1 MKKTLILILTL
12 ALGTGLALAQE
23 AMQNITTDGTA
34 SIMNGD
40 KAMARDVATQDALR
54 NAVEQVTGAVISSNT
69 IVENAMVV
77 EDNIYSKAKG
87 YIKSYSILSEGEADG
102 GLTYNVKVKALVRS
116 GAIKEDM
123 ADIIRGAGNP
133 KLMVLI
139 TESNVGSSAIGGID
153 AQLGTAENTII
164 EAMRNKGFDFVDPE
178 TAEKSIRRDKALAA
192 LDGDAQA
199 AAFIGERAGAEVIIT
214 GKSFAKEATV
224 ANDMLG
230 GMKSIQATVSVKAFN
245 TDDGRILV
253 SKVETGRAVHIEEIV
268 GGTKAIEQA
277 SQKLAD
283 YMAEEIVKKFARGGN
298 TVTLNVTGASNYDLY
313 QELIN
318 VLKYEVRGVKAV
330 NDREITG
337 NTGLVEV
344 ETKFNS
350 SQLAQEMLYKNFA
363 KFSVKILSRTA
374 NRINLRLTAKKARP
388 ANTQ

>member
-1 MKKTLILILTL
+1 MKKILYFSL
-12 ALGTGLALAQE
+12 ALLMFSGLAAAQE
-23 AMQNITTDGTA
+23 ATQTITTDGTA
-34 SIMNGD
+34 SVLNGD
-40 KAMARDVATQDALR
+40 KAQARDVAIQDALR
-54 NAVEQVTGAVISSNT
+54 NAVEQVTGAVISSST

-87 YIKSYSILSEGEADG
+87 YIKNYSIISEGEADG
-102 GLTYNVKVKALVRS
+102 GLSYNVKVKALVRS

-253 SKVETGRAVHIEEIV
+253 SKVETGRAVHIEEIT

-277 SQKLAD
+277 SAKLAD
-283 YMAEEIVKKFARGGN
+283 YLAEEIVKKFARGGN

-313 QELIN
+313 QELVN

-350 SQLAQEMLYKNFA
+350 SQLAQELLYKNFT

-374 NRINLRLTAKKARP
+374 NRINLRLTAKKVRP
-388 ANTQ
+388 AN

>member
-1 MKKTLILILTL
+1 MKKILYLSL
-12 ALGTGLALAQE
+12 ALLMLFGLAIAQE
-23 AMQNITTDGTA
+23 ATQTITTDGTA
-34 SIMNGD
+34 SVLNGD
-40 KAMARDVATQDALR
+40 KAQARDVATQDALR

-87 YIKSYSILSEGEADG
+87 YIKNYSIVSEGEADG
-102 GLTYNVKVKALVRS
+102 GLSYNVKVKALVRS

-153 AQLGTAENTII
+153 AQLGTAENTIM

-214 GKSFAKEATV
+214 GKAFAKEATV

-253 SKVETGRAVHIEEIV
+253 SKVETGRAVHIEEIT

-277 SQKLAD
+277 SVKLAD
-283 YMAEEIVKKFARGGN
+283 YLAEEIVKKFARGGN

-318 VLKYEVRGVKAV
+318 ILKYEVRGVKAV

-350 SQLAQEMLYKNFA
+350 SQLAQELLYKNFT

-374 NRINLRLTAKKARP
+374 NRINLRLTAKKAR
-388 ANTQ
+388 